1 MKTFGRLLFY
11 LVLVA
16 VLLFWTVF
24 TVYNPDPLTLK
35 IMNWQSMSLPISV
48 WLLGAFTLGGIGGI
62 LLCAGGY
69 FKGKA
74 AQKDLKLELE
84 RQQIEEE
91 QTEVHGS
98 AVESTRTRP
107 MSVVNSTSTDV
118 STVSQ
123 KD

>member
-1 MKTFGRLLFY
+1 MKTFGRILFY

-24 TVYNPDPLTLK
+24 TVYNPDPLMLK
-35 IMNWQSMSLPISV
+35 LLNWQSMSLPISV
-48 WLLGAFTLGGIGGI
+48 WLLGAFTLGGLGGI

-84 RQQIEEE
+84 RQQVEDE
-91 QTEVHGS
+91 QSIVQS
-98 AVESTRTRP
+98 KAVESPRARP
-107 MSVVNSTSTDV
+107 MSVANPSSTDA
-118 STVSQ
+118 STTSE

>member
-35 IMNWQSMSLPISV
+35 LLNWQSMSLPISV

-74 AQKDLKLELE
+74 AQKNLKTELE
-84 RQQIEEE
+84 RQ
-91 QTEVHGS
+91 
-98 AVESTRTRP
+98 
-107 MSVVNSTSTDV
+107 
-118 STVSQ
+118 
-123 KD
+123 

>member
-35 IMNWQSMSLPISV
+35 LLNWQSMSLPISV
-48 WLLGAFTLGGIGGI
+48 WLLGAFTLGGLGGI
-62 LLCAGGY
+62 LLCASGY
-69 FKGKA
+69 FKGRA

-84 RQQIEEE
+84 RQQVEEE
-91 QTEVHGS
+91 QSIVQTK
-98 AVESTRTRP
+98 AVESSRTRP
-107 MSVVNSTSTDV
+107 MSVANPASTDI
-118 STVSQ
+118 SATSE

>member
-11 LVLVA
+11 LVLVG

-24 TVYNPDPLTLK
+24 TVYNPDPLSLK
-35 IMNWQSMSLPISV
+35 LLNWQSMSLPISV

-84 RQQIEEE
+84 RQQVEEE
-91 QTEVHGS
+91 ESRDRSNALQ
-98 AVESTRTRP
+98 STRTRP
-107 MSVVNSTSTDV
+107 MSVANPPSTDV
-118 STVSQ
+118 SAASE

>member
-1 MKTFGRLLFY
+1 MKTFSRLLFY

-35 IMNWQSMSLPISV
+35 LLNWQSLSLPISV
-48 WLLGAFTLGGIGGI
+48 WLLGAFTLGGLGGI
-62 LLCAGGY
+62 LLCASGY

-84 RQQIEEE
+84 RQQVEEP
-91 QTEVHGS
+91 QSRVQS
-98 AVESTRTRP
+98 NPVESARTRP
-107 MSVVNSTSTDV
+107 MSVANPSSTDV
-118 STVSQ
+118 STTSE

>member
-11 LVLVA
+11 LVLVL

-24 TVYNPDPLTLK
+24 TVYNPDPLTLRLL
-35 IMNWQSMSLPISV
+35 NWQTMSLPISV

-69 FKGKA
+69 FKGRA

-84 RQQIEEE
+84 RQQSEEE
-91 QTEVHGS
+91 QSRDHLI

-107 MSVVNSTSTDV
+107 MSVADSPTNET

>member
-11 LVLVA
+11 LVIVA

-24 TVYNPDPLTLK
+24 TVYNPDALTLK
-35 IMNWQSMSLPISV
+35 LLNWQTMSLPISV

-74 AQKDLKLELE
+74 AQNDLKLELE
-84 RQQIEEE
+84 RQQVEEE
-91 QTEVHGS
+91 QSRSQPS
-98 AVESTRTRP
+98 AVESTRARP
-107 MSVVNSTSTDV
+107 MSVANPPSTDV
-118 STVSQ
+118 STESQ

>member
-24 TVYNPDPLTLK
+24 TVYNPDPLALK
-35 IMNWQSMSLPISV
+35 LLNWQSMSLPISV
-48 WLLGAFTLGGIGGI
+48 WLLGAFTLGGLGGI

-84 RQQIEEE
+84 RQYVEEE
-91 QTEVHGS
+91 QSRTQS
-98 AVESTRTRP
+98 NPVESARTRP
-107 MSVVNSTSTDV
+107 MSVAAPPSTDL
-118 STVSQ
+118 STVSD
-123 KD
+123 KE

>member
-16 VLLFWTVF
+16 VLLFWTAF
-24 TVYNPDPLTLK
+24 TVYNPEPLTLK
-35 IMNWQSMSLPISV
+35 LLSWQSMSLPISV
-48 WLLGAFTLGGIGGI
+48 WLLGAFATGGIGGI

-84 RQQIEEE
+84 RQQVEEA
-91 QTEVHGS
+91 QTRDHTIP
-98 AVESTRTRP
+98 VESTRTRP
-107 MSVVNSTSTDV
+107 MSVANPPSTEV
-118 STVSQ
+118 STVSE

>member
-1 MKTFGRLLFY
+1 MKTLGRLLFY
-11 LVLVA
+11 LVLFA

-24 TVYNPDPLTLK
+24 TIYNPDPLTLSFV
-35 IMNWQSMSLPISV
+35 NWQSMSLPISV

-69 FKGKA
+69 FRGKA

-84 RQQIEEE
+84 RQQVEEE
-91 QTEVHGS
+91 QSRERPS
-98 AVESTRTRP
+98 AVQSTRTRP
-107 MSVVNSTSTDV
+107 MSVATSPSTDV
-118 STVSQ
+118 SPTSD

>member
-35 IMNWQSMSLPISV
+35 LINWQSMSLPISV
-48 WLLGAFTLGGIGGI
+48 WLLGAFTLGGLGGI
-62 LLCAGGY
+62 LLCASGY

-84 RQQIEEE
+84 RQQVEDE
-91 QTEVHGS
+91 QS
-98 AVESTRTRP
+98 RIQSNPVESTRTRP
-107 MSVVNSTSTDV
+107 MSVTNPSSTDV
-118 STVSQ
+118 STTSE